1 MDLVVVSCEL
11 ETVLLQLYGIDN
23 LLMLVSF
30 CGMFVCVCMFN
41 IWSQFVVLRSC
52 LSLSS

>member
-30 CGMFVCVCMFN
+30 CGMFVCVCVC
-41 IWSQFVVLRSC
+41 ICSISG
-52 LSLSS
+52 LSLLSLGHV

>member
-30 CGMFVCVCMFN
+30 CGMFVCVCVCVYVQYLV
-41 IWSQFVVLRSC
+41 SVC
-52 LSLSS
+52 CP